1 MRVATDIGGTFTDLV
16 WQDEHTGTTG
26 TTKVPT
32 TAHDFGAG
40 VVDAINHSGRD
51 ARGTAFLVHGTTL
64 VINALTERKG
74 VCTGLITTRGF
85 RDVLEIGRA
94 NRPDIYNMTYV
105 KPTPFV
111 PRRLRQEATER
122 LNFRGEVLQP
132 LDREDVRRAAE
143 ALVKAG
149 VEAIAVCFLH
159 SYINPQHELQC
170 GDILADV
177 APHMPVTLSHQVT
190 QEWREFERSNTAV
203 LNSYVKPIVTRY
215 LNNLERD
222 LNDMGVPSRTL
233 HLMQS
238 NGGSASFAAGR
249 QLPIN
254 LVESGPVAG
263 VIGAARIGELIG
275 EPNVISLDVGGT
287 TAKCS
292 LILEGTPRITSDY
305 KIEHDRR
312 RAGYPILV
320 PTVDIVE
327 IGAGGGSIAHVDE
340 TGALRVGPQSAG
352 ADPGPACQG
361 IGDQPTLTD
370 ANLVAGRINPDYFL
384 GGRIELSVER
394 AQTALQPVAAHF
406 GMSVPEAALGIIRIA
421 DANMINALKLVSVR
435 RGHDPRD
442 FVLLPFGGGGA
453 LHGAALMRELQT
465 RKVIIPD
472 QPGVFSA
479 WGMLMSDLRR
489 DVIRT
494 RIFRVDEGA
503 AADLDET
510 FGAMSARV
518 RDELLEEGVAAAEIR
533 SERHADMRYL
543 GQEHTVKVPLP
554 EGRIDASLTG
564 QLLDRFHQVH
574 EQTYTFR
581 LDTPVELVNFHVTA
595 FGLVPTPAL
604 ETISTGSLTLAGA
617 HKGRRA
623 VWFDEPRPLSAD
635 IYERDLLPVDEVLAG
650 PAIIEEPT
658 ATILVFPQQRA
669 WRDCYGFIHIQG
681 EEQT

>member
-16 WQDEHTGTTG
+16 WQDENNGRVG
-26 TTKVPT
+26 ITKVPT
-32 TAHDFGAG
+32 TPHDFGAA
-40 VVDAINHSGRD
+40 VVAALQQSGQD
-51 ARGTAFLVHGTTL
+51 ARGTSFLVHGTTL

-74 VCTGLITTRGF
+74 VRTGLITTRGF

-111 PRRLRQEATER
+111 PRRLRLEVSER
-122 LNFRGEVLQP
+122 LNFRGETLQP
-132 LDREDVRRAAE
+132 LDPGDVRQAAA
-143 ALVKAG
+143 ALLAEGVK
-149 VEAIAVCFLH
+149 AIAVCFLH
-159 SYINPQHELQC
+159 SYVNPCHELEC
-170 GDILADV
+170 GRLLAELAPDV
-177 APHMPVTLSHQVT
+177 PVTLSHQVT

-203 LNSYVKPIVTRY
+203 LNSYVQPIVARY

-222 LNDMGVPSRTL
+222 LDAMGVPAHAL

-238 NGGSASFAAGR
+238 NGGSAGFASGR
-249 QLPIN
+249 QLPVN

-292 LILEGTPRITSDY
+292 LVLDGVPRITSDY

-312 RAGYPILV
+312 RAGYPVLV

-361 IGDQPTLTD
+361 RGEQPTLTD
-370 ANLVAGRINPDYFL
+370 ANLIAGRINPDYFL
-384 GGRIELSVER
+384 GGRIPLSMGR
-394 AQTALQPVAAHF
+394 ARAALQPVASHF
-406 GMSVPEAALGIIRIA
+406 GLSIAEAALGIIRIA

-465 RKVIIPD
+465 RKVVIPD
-472 QPGVFSA
+472 RPGVFSA

-489 DVIRT
+489 DLIRT
-494 RIFRVDEGA
+494 RITRVEGA
-503 AADLDET
+503 AAAELDRT
-510 FGAMSARV
+510 FADMSATLRA
-518 RDELLEEGVAAAEIR
+518 ELLAEGLDPADIR
-533 SERHADMRYL
+533 VERHADMRYL

-554 EGRIDASLTG
+554 EAEIDATAVTAL
-564 QLLDRFHQVH
+564 QERFHQVH

-581 LDTPVELVNFHVTA
+581 LDTPAELVNFHVTA
-595 FGLVPTPAL
+595 FGTVPAPEIGTVAAEGHTLAAAHKARREVYFDKPQ
-604 ETISTGSLTLAGA
+604 SLT
-617 HKGRRA
+617 
-623 VWFDEPRPLSAD
+623 AD
-635 IYERDLLPVDEVLAG
+635 IYERALLPVDVALRG
-650 PAIIEEPT
+650 PAVIEEPT
-658 ATILVFPQQRA
+658 ATILVFPRQRA
-669 WRDCYGFIHIQG
+669 WRDGFGFIHVEG
-681 EEQT
+681 EERT

>member
-16 WQDEHTGTTG
+16 WQDEQDGSLG
-26 TTKVPT
+26 STKVPT
-32 TAHDFGAG
+32 TPQNFGAG
-40 VVDAINHSGRD
+40 VVAALQDSGRD
-51 ARGTAFLVHGTTL
+51 ARGVSFLVHGTTL

-74 VCTGLITTRGF
+74 VRTGLITTRGF

-105 KPTPFV
+105 KPAPFV
-111 PRRLRQEATER
+111 PRRLRLEARER

-132 LDREDVRRAAE
+132 LVREDVRAAGRE
-143 ALVKAG
+143 LLAG
-149 VEAIAVCFLH
+149 GVQAIAVCFLH
-159 SYINPQHELQC
+159 SYINPQHELEC
-170 GDILADV
+170 GAILQEIAPDV
-177 APHMPVTLSHQVT
+177 PVTLSHQVT
-190 QEWREFERSNTAV
+190 REWREYERSNTAV
-203 LNSYVKPIVTRY
+203 LNSYVQPIVARY
-215 LNNLERD
+215 LNHLERD
-222 LNDMGVPSRTL
+222 LGAMGVPPRAL

-249 QLPIN
+249 QLPVN

-263 VIGAARIGELIG
+263 VIGAAKIGALIG

-292 LILEGTPRITSDY
+292 LVLDGAPRITSDY

-312 RAGYPILV
+312 RAGYPVLV

-327 IGAGGGSIAHVDE
+327 IGAGGGSIAQVDE
-340 TGALRVGPQSAG
+340 AGALRVGPQSAG

-361 IGDQPTLTD
+361 KGEDATLTD

-384 GGRIELSVER
+384 GGRIRLSLAR
-394 AQTALQPVAAHF
+394 ARGALQPLATHF
-406 GMSVPEAALGIIRIA
+406 GLSVAEVALGIIRIA

-465 RKVIIPD
+465 RKVVIPGR
-472 QPGVFSA
+472 PGVFSA

-489 DVIRT
+489 DAIRT
-494 RIFRVDEGA
+494 RITRVDEEA
-503 AADLDET
+503 AALLDAT
-510 FGAMSARV
+510 FAEMEARV
-518 RDELLEEGVAAAEIR
+518 QEELRADGVAATEMR

-543 GQEHTVKVPLP
+543 GQEHTVKVPLAG
-554 EGRIDASLTG
+554 GRISAAVVSG
-564 QLLDRFHQVH
+564 LLERFHQVH

-581 LDTPVELVNFHVTA
+581 LDTAVELVNFHVTA
-595 FGLVPTPAL
+595 FGHVPAPAL
-604 ETISTGSLTLAGA
+604 ETVAAQGLTAAGA
-617 HKGRRA
+617 GKGQRE
-623 VWFDEPRPLSAD
+623 VLFDGPQPLSAE
-635 IYERDLLPVDEVLAG
+635 IYERERLPVDAPVSG
-650 PAIIEEPT
+650 PAVIEEPT
-658 ATILVFPQQRA
+658 ATILVFPQQCA
-669 WRDCYGFIHIQG
+669 WRDRYGLIHIEG
-681 EEQT
+681 ERRV